1 LNKFLFSRIKVII
14 DEKVG
19 SMVRSSITS
28 IVVRKPLDSEVS
40 QMMSNINRVYGTTKA
55 NRMKI
60 RLLANEMLRLLKINL
75 SYKDLSMLTGIPESV
90 LCRYVRGNI
99 IPSYE
104 QAVNILS
111 KLTLSIDIN
120 HLLREL
126 VEHEKSTLIDLSRVL
141 KDPYVIRLLSIVLLL
156 ELVPTNITKIV
167 VTAESVLPL
176 GTLLGMEL
184 GAPIILVKRR
194 SYPGVQYF
202 SSIVVRTPKEAEA
215 LYLDKD
221 MLSRKDFVLIL
232 ADVVY
237 SGKTMR
243 AVIDML
249 EKARVTISDII
260 VILGLGE
267 TWKERLKDYPVKTL
281 TIIPPPVS

>member
-1 LNKFLFSRIKVII
+1 MNKFLFNYIKLII
-14 DEKVG
+14 DKVDY
-19 SMVRSSITS
+19 MVRTPVTT
-28 IVVRKPLDSEVS
+28 IVVRKPLESEIA
-40 QMMSNINRVYGTTKA
+40 QMMSNINRVYGSTKA

-60 RLLANEMLRLLKINL
+60 RLLANEMLRLLKTNL
-75 SYKDLSMLTGIPESV
+75 SYKDLSMLTNVPESV

-104 QAVNILS
+104 QAVSILS
-111 KLTLSIDIN
+111 ELALSIDIN
-120 HLLREL
+120 HLLKEL

-141 KDPYVIRLLSIVLLL
+141 KDPYIIRLLSIFLLL
-156 ELVPTNITKIV
+156 ELVPTNVTKIV

-176 GTLLGMEL
+176 GSLLGMEL
-184 GAPIILVKRR
+184 GASIIPVKRR
-194 SYPGVQYF
+194 SYPGVQYY
-202 SSIVVRTPKEAEA
+202 SSVVVRSPKEAET
-215 LYLDKD
+215 LYIDRD

-237 SGKTMR
+237 SGKTLR
-243 AVIDML
+243 AVIEML

-267 TWKERLKDYPVKTL
+267 MWKERLRDYPVKTL
-281 TIIPPPVS
+281 TIIPPPMS